1 MSNTIQAIRGMNDIL
16 PEQTP
21 YWRFLEQALNRLVS
35 RYSYQEVR
43 LPVLERTLL
52 FKRTIGEVTDIVE
65 KEMYT
70 FTDRNDDQLSLR
82 PEGTAGTVRACIEHG
97 LLNQQQRLWYLG
109 PMFRRERPQKG
120 RYRQF
125 FQFGVEAYGM
135 AGPDIDV
142 EQILM
147 MARLWAELGIDKH
160 IRLEINSLGTSET
173 RQQYR
178 EVLVQYFTEHQELLD
193 EDSQR
198 RLSTNP
204 LRILDSKNPAMRE
217 LIDNAPRLTDFLDE
231 ESTRHFAALRAFLDA
246 ANVPYTINPYLV
258 RGLDYYGKT
267 VYEWTTDQLGAQ
279 GTLCAGG
286 RYDVLV
292 ETLGG
297 KPTPAVGFAM
307 GLERVV
313 LLMESVYVRDDQ
325 PHIYMIL
332 VGDEAA
338 QSGLILAEEIRSAM
352 PELRLMMN
360 CGGGNFKS
368 QFKRAD
374 KSGARLAL
382 IIAEDELMQGKVS
395 LKYLREERDQEKYAI
410 ADLVSVITNAC
421 FTEPLRAQSP
431 LSAVSEKGG

>member
-1 MSNTIQAIRGMNDIL
+1 MNDIL
-16 PEQTP
+16 PTQTP
-21 YWRFLEQALNRLVS
+21 YWQYLEEALIRLVS
-35 RYSYQEVR
+35 RYGYQEVR

-70 FTDRNDDQLSLR
+70 FIDRNEDQLSLR

-97 LLNQQQRLWYLG
+97 LLDQQQRLWYLG

-125 FQFGVEAYGM
+125 YQFGVEAFGM
-135 AGPDIDV
+135 SGPDVDV

-147 MARLWAELGIDKH
+147 MVRFWREIGIENH
-160 IRLEINSLGTSET
+160 LQLEINSLGTSES
-173 RQQYR
+173 RQRYR
-178 EVLVQYFTEHQELLD
+178 EVLVQYFTEHQSALD

-204 LRILDSKNPAMRE
+204 MRILDSKNPEMRE
-217 LIDNAPRLTDFLDE
+217 LIDAAPLLADYLDE
-231 ESTRHFAALRAFLDA
+231 ESTAHFAQFRKLLDVA
-246 ANVPYTINPYLV
+246 GVKYIINPHLV

-267 VYEWTTDQLGAQ
+267 VYEWTTNQLGAQ

-297 KPTPAVGFAM
+297 KATPAVGFAM

-313 LLMESVYVRDDQ
+313 LLMESVFVPDHQ

-332 VGDEAA
+332 VGDAA
-338 QSGLILAEEIRSAM
+338 VESGVILAEQLRSAM
-352 PELRLMMN
+352 PELRLIVN
-360 CGGGNFKS
+360 SGGGSFKS

-382 IIAEDELMQGKVS
+382 ILAEDEVAQGNVS
-395 LKYLREERDQEKYAI
+395 LKYLRDERDQETHTRSE
-410 ADLVSVITNAC
+410 LVPVISNAC
-421 FTEPLRAQSP
+421 FA
-431 LSAVSEKGG
+431 

>member
-1 MSNTIQAIRGMNDIL
+1 MSTPIQAIRGMNDIL
-16 PEQTP
+16 PLQTP
-21 YWRFLEQALNRLVS
+21 YWRYLEEALNRLMS
-35 RYSYQEVR
+35 RYAYQEIR
-43 LPVLERTLL
+43 LPVLERTVL

-70 FTDRNDDQLSLR
+70 FTDRNEDQLSLR
-82 PEGTAGTVRACIEHG
+82 PEGTAGTVRAFIEHG
-97 LLNQQQRLWYLG
+97 LLNQQQRVWYLG

-125 FQFGVEAYGM
+125 FQFGVEAFGM
-135 AGPDIDV
+135 SGPDIDA
-142 EQILM
+142 EQIIM
-147 MARLWAELGIDKH
+147 MARLWKELDISDH
-160 IRLEINSLGTSET
+160 LRLEINSLGTSEA
-173 RQQYR
+173 RQRYR
-178 EVLVQYFTEHQELLD
+178 EVLVQYFTEHQAQLD

-204 LRILDSKNPAMRE
+204 LRILDSKNPAMRT
-217 LIDNAPRLTDFLDE
+217 LIEAAPRMPDYLDE
-231 ESTRHFAALRAFLDA
+231 ESKQHFDQLRALLEA
-246 ANVPYTINPYLV
+246 ADVPYTINPYLV

-267 VYEWTTDQLGAQ
+267 VYEWTTDKLGAQ

-297 KPTPAVGFAM
+297 KATPAVGFAM

-313 LLMESVYVRDDQ
+313 LLMESVYVPDDK

-332 VGDEAA
+332 VGDDAVK
-338 QSGLILAEEIRSAM
+338 SGLILAEELRSAM

-360 CGGGNFKS
+360 CGDGNFKS

-382 IIAEDELMQGKVS
+382 ILAENELSQGTVS
-395 LKYLREERDQEKYAI
+395 LKYLRDEKEQQSHPRR
-410 ADLVSVITNAC
+410 DLVPVISNAC
-421 FTEPLRAQSP
+421 FI
-431 LSAVSEKGG
+431 

>member
-1 MSNTIQAIRGMNDIL
+1 MTTSIQAIRGMNDIL
-16 PEQTP
+16 PMQTP
-21 YWRFLEQALNRLVS
+21 YWRYLEEALNRLMS
-35 RYSYQEVR
+35 RYAYQEIR
-43 LPVLERTLL
+43 LPVLERTVL

-70 FTDRNDDQLSLR
+70 FTDRNEDQLSLR
-82 PEGTAGTVRACIEHG
+82 PEGTAGTVRAFIEHG
-97 LLNQQQRLWYLG
+97 LLNQQQRVWYLG

-125 FQFGVEAYGM
+125 FQFGVEAFGM
-135 AGPDIDV
+135 SGPDIDA
-142 EQILM
+142 EQIIM
-147 MARLWAELGIDKH
+147 MARLWKELQISEQLH
-160 IRLEINSLGTSET
+160 LEINSLGTSEA
-173 RQQYR
+173 RQRYR
-178 EVLVQYFTEHQELLD
+178 EVLVQYFTENQAQLD

-204 LRILDSKNPAMRE
+204 LRILDSKNPAMRA
-217 LIDNAPRLTDFLDE
+217 LIEAAPRLPDYLDE
-231 ESTRHFAALRAFLDA
+231 ESKRHFDQLRILLEAAD
-246 ANVPYTINPYLV
+246 VPYTINPYLV

-267 VYEWTTDQLGAQ
+267 VYEWTTDKLGAQ

-297 KPTPAVGFAM
+297 KATPAVGFAM

-313 LLMESVYVRDDQ
+313 LLMESVYVPDDK

-332 VGDEAA
+332 VGDDAVK
-338 QSGLILAEEIRSAM
+338 SGLLLAEELRSAM

-360 CGGGNFKS
+360 CGEGNFKS

-382 IIAEDELMQGKVS
+382 ILAENELSQGTVS
-395 LKYLREERDQEKYAI
+395 LKYLRDEKEQQSHPRR
-410 ADLVSVITNAC
+410 DLVSVISNAC
-421 FTEPLRAQSP
+421 FI
-431 LSAVSEKGG
+431 

>member
-1 MSNTIQAIRGMNDIL
+1 VSNLIQAIRGMNDIL
-16 PEQTP
+16 PTQTP
-21 YWRFLEQALNRLVS
+21 YWQYLEEALIRLVS
-35 RYSYQEVR
+35 RYGYQEVR
-43 LPVLERTLL
+43 LPVLERTIL

-70 FTDRNDDQLSLR
+70 FIDRNEDQLSLR

-97 LLNQQQRLWYLG
+97 LLDQQQRLWYLG

-125 FQFGVEAYGM
+125 YQFGVEAFGM
-135 AGPDIDV
+135 SGPDVDV

-147 MARLWAELGIDKH
+147 MARFWQEIGIDNH
-160 IRLEINSLGTSET
+160 LQLEINSLGTSES
-173 RQQYR
+173 RQRYR
-178 EVLVQYFTEHQELLD
+178 EILVQYFTEHQSSLD

-204 LRILDSKNPAMRE
+204 MRILDSKNPEMRE
-217 LIDNAPRLTDFLDE
+217 LIDAAPLLADYLDE
-231 ESTRHFAALRAFLDA
+231 ESKAHFAQFRKLLDVA
-246 ANVPYTINPYLV
+246 GVKYIINPHLV

-267 VYEWTTDQLGAQ
+267 VYEWTTNQLGAQ

-297 KPTPAVGFAM
+297 KSTPAVGFAM

-313 LLMESVYVRDDQ
+313 LLMESVFVPDHQ

-332 VGDEAA
+332 VGDAA
-338 QSGLILAEEIRSAM
+338 VESGVILAEQLRSAM
-352 PELRLMMN
+352 PELRVIVN
-360 CGGGNFKS
+360 SGGGSFKS

-382 IIAEDELMQGKVS
+382 ILAEDEIAQGNVS
-395 LKYLREERDQEKYAI
+395 LKYLRDERDQETHTRSE
-410 ADLVSVITNAC
+410 LVPVISNAC
-421 FTEPLRAQSP
+421 FA
-431 LSAVSEKGG
+431 

>member
-1 MSNTIQAIRGMNDIL
+1 MTTSIQAIRGMNDIL
-16 PEQTP
+16 PSQTP
-21 YWRFLEQALNRLVS
+21 YWRYLEEALNRLMS
-35 RYSYQEVR
+35 RYAYQEIR
-43 LPVLERTLL
+43 LPVLERTVL

-70 FTDRNDDQLSLR
+70 FTDRNEDQLSLR
-82 PEGTAGTVRACIEHG
+82 PEGTAGTVRAFIEHG
-97 LLNQQQRLWYLG
+97 LLNQQQRVWYLG

-125 FQFGVEAYGM
+125 FQFGVEAFGM
-135 AGPDIDV
+135 SGPDIDA
-142 EQILM
+142 EQIIM
-147 MARLWAELGIDKH
+147 MARLWKELEISEH
-160 IRLEINSLGTSET
+160 LRLEINSLGTSEA
-173 RQQYR
+173 RQRYR
-178 EVLVQYFTEHQELLD
+178 EVLVQYFSENHAQLD

-204 LRILDSKNPAMRE
+204 LRILDSKNPAMRA
-217 LIDNAPRLTDFLDE
+217 LIEAAPRMPDYLDE
-231 ESTRHFAALRAFLDA
+231 ESKRHFDQLCALLEAAD
-246 ANVPYTINPYLV
+246 VPYTVNPYLV

-267 VYEWTTDQLGAQ
+267 VYEWTTDKLGAQ

-297 KPTPAVGFAM
+297 KATPAVGFAM

-313 LLMESVYVRDDQ
+313 LLMESVYVPDDK

-332 VGDEAA
+332 VGDDAVK
-338 QSGLILAEEIRSAM
+338 SGLILAEELRSAM

-360 CGGGNFKS
+360 CGEGNFKS

-382 IIAEDELMQGKVS
+382 ILGENELSQGTVS
-395 LKYLREERDQEKYAI
+395 LKYLRDEKEQQSHPRR
-410 ADLVSVITNAC
+410 DLVPVISNAC
-421 FTEPLRAQSP
+421 FI
-431 LSAVSEKGG
+431 